1 MYKVTYFEKRTL
13 IGNYF
18 KHTRYCKTL
27 REAVAALR
35 AAAQRTALFDCEE
48 AAHFKLQNGTLTE
61 CVIVDSDPLLK
72 RLQKEAGT

>member
-13 IGNYF
+13 GNYF

-27 REAVAALR
+27 REAVVALR
-35 AAAQRTALFDCEE
+35 AAATRTALFDCEK

-72 RLQKEAGT
+72 RLQKEART